1 MSTPSSTASSF
12 VGRVLA
18 DRYQIESVIGTGG
31 MGAVYRARDQQRD
44 VIVAIK
50 VIHQLGPGTE
60 EHHRRF
66 FDEALI
72 IGELFHPNIV
82 QVIGFDREKDGTPF
96 LIMELLRGKD
106 LYDTLQE
113 KGQLPLSKVLE
124 IVRQVGSALHAAH
137 NLGVAH
143 RDIKPSNIFLSRQAS
158 SDGTETEVVKVVDFG
173 LSKNID
179 DPAMRSTARGII
191 LGTVEYVSPEGTT
204 GESEHVDFHSD
215 QWALAVVT
223 YRMLTGKLPFEGKS
237 PLQILAAIQKQPA
250 PSIKSLVPDLPDYVA
265 TAIERAMAKEKK
277 RRFDTVQDFVRA
289 LQGLPPLSQSL
300 STAADARGGAR
311 FNRRGSSSGIGIA
324 GLADRSSSG
333 DRSGNLA
340 VPSSDASA
348 SQSAALPASAKSG
361 DGAGAAGANPPPAAK
376 EARPSSN
383 QGRNIAIVA
392 LAMLMVL
399 VLAFAMGF
407 LLRRHNAIQNPPV
420 TLLLPR

>member
-1 MSTPSSTASSF
+1 MSSPSSTASSF

-18 DRYQIESVIGTGG
+18 DRYEIESVIGQGG
-31 MGAVYRARDQQRD
+31 MGAVYRARDVERD
-44 VIVAIK
+44 VPVAIK

-60 EHHRRF
+60 EYHRRF

-113 KGQLPLSKVLE
+113 KGQIPLQKTLE
-124 IVRQVGSALHAAH
+124 IVKQVGSALHAAH

-143 RDIKPSNIFLSRQAS
+143 RDIKPSNIFLHRQAS
-158 SDGTETEVVKVVDFG
+158 SDGSETEVVKVVDFG

-223 YRMLTGKLPFEGKS
+223 YRMLTGRLPFEGKS
-237 PLQILAAIQKQPA
+237 ALQILGAIQKQPA
-250 PSIKSLVPDLPDYVA
+250 PAIRGLVPDLPDHVA
-265 TAIERAMAKEKK
+265 RAIERAMSKEKTQ
-277 RRFDTVQDFVRA
+277 RFESVQDFVRA
-289 LQGLPPLSQSL
+289 LQGLPSL
-300 STAADARGGAR
+300 SHALSSAADARGGAR
-311 FNRRGSSSGIGIA
+311 IGRRGSSVSGVGVANPASARAA
-324 GLADRSSSG
+324 GDT
-333 DRSGNLA
+333 SGNLTA
-340 VPSSDASA
+340 PSVDASA
-348 SQSAALPASAKSG
+348 SQQVAAPTAQPASA
-361 DGAGAAGANPPPAAK
+361 PRTPPAGPAH
-376 EARPSSN
+376 ARPSF
-383 QGRNIAIVA
+383 GIGLAIAATV
-392 LAMLMVL
+392 MVL
-399 VLAFAMGF
+399 ILAFIMGF
-407 LLRRHNAIQNPPV
+407 LLRRHSVNKQAQ
-420 TLLLPR
+420 TALPALQSPR

>member
-1 MSTPSSTASSF
+1 MSTPSPTASSF

-113 KGQLPLSKVLE
+113 KGQLPLQKVLE

-173 LSKNID
+173 LSKNVD

-204 GESEHVDFHSD
+204 GESEHVDFYSD

-223 YRMLTGKLPFEGKS
+223 YRMLTGRLPFEGKS

-277 RRFDTVQDFVRA
+277 ERFLSVQDFVRA

-311 FNRRGSSSGIGIA
+311 IGRRGNSVSGVGLSGPGASTA
-324 GLADRSSSG
+324 GDRSS
-333 DRSGNLA
+333 NFVA
-340 VPSSDASA
+340 PIAEAAA
-348 SQSAALPASAKSG
+348 SQTA
-361 DGAGAAGANPPPAAK
+361 PAAKPAESSPAPATPAQK
-376 EARPSSN
+376 EARPPSN
-383 QGRNIAIVA
+383 QGRNMALVA
-392 LAMLMVL
+392 VAMLVVL
-399 VLAFAMGF
+399 ILAFVMGF
-407 LLRRHNAIQNPPV
+407 LLRRHNAANNPPV